1 MPNGNISRHIKNVF
15 DEGELDEKSNVQKVQ
30 SGSSDKP
37 ITLYSLD
44 VIISVGYRVKSFE
57 GVRFRQWATK
67 VLKEYVTKGFT
78 LDDERLKDG
87 RSRYFRELLQ
97 RVRDIRSSERNLYQQ
112 VTDIYATAIDYDR
125 AIQQLEGGRSE
136 WD

>member
-1 MPNGNISRHIKNVF
+1 MPNGTISRHIKNVF
-15 DEGELDEKSNVQKVQ
+15 DERELDEKSNVQKVQ

-67 VLKEYVTKGFT
+67 VLKEYVTRGFT

-97 RVRDIRSSERNLYQQ
+97 RVRDIRSSERNLYQ
-112 VTDIYATAIDYDR
+112 
-125 AIQQLEGGRSE
+125 
-136 WD
+136 